1 MKNDSSS
8 QARSAVMIASP
19 HFRTELTGSFRATC
33 WRERKHSLGKSAER
47 VRNLGRMERDDIQRE
62 EALAVGVGDELGG
75 TNRFENDS
83 TCGIGLRA
91 GEIDENQTVT
101 NGISERERNSFQTYL
116 QSGHVTI
123 ETLIKAKR
131 AS

>member
-1 MKNDSSS
+1 
-8 QARSAVMIASP
+8 MIASP
-19 HFRTELTGSFRATC
+19 HFRTELTGSFSATC

-62 EALAVGVGDELGG
+62 KALAVCVDDELGR
-75 TNRFENDS
+75 TDRFENDS
-83 TCGIGLRA
+83 ACCIGLRT
-91 GEIDENQTVT
+91 GEIDENQTIT
-101 NGISERERNSFQTYL
+101 NGISERERNSFQTDL
-116 QSGHVTI
+116 QSGHITI

>member
-62 EALAVGVGDELGG
+62 EALAVGVGDELGR

-83 TCGIGLRA
+83 ACCVGLRA
-91 GEIDENQTVT
+91 GEIDEHQTVT
-101 NGISERERNSFQTYL
+101 NGISERERNSFQSIYNR
-116 QSGHVTI
+116 VM
-123 ETLIKAKR
+123 
-131 AS
+131 